1 MRVIA
6 KCKIGKSNRT
16 YAARFTHFVTFVNS
30 KFRAKALLYMKKEN
44 KQKSKKAWIWPVI
57 ILILAFSISLGFGI
71 LSEISLS
78 NATIIVAV
86 IVIMVF
92 VAISIL
98 FDMLGLAVATCQ
110 IEPFTAMSA
119 RKVKGS
125 KQALSL
131 IKNADKVGSICD
143 VIGDVCGIL
152 SGAAGAS
159 IVAKIA
165 FDNAGNFMAILIP
178 SLVAAIIAGIT
189 IGGKAIFKRIA
200 IKHADSITL
209 SFAKFINFFTR
220 KG

>member
-1 MRVIA
+1 
-6 KCKIGKSNRT
+6 
-16 YAARFTHFVTFVNS
+16 
-30 KFRAKALLYMKKEN
+30 MKKEN
-44 KQKSKKAWIWPVI
+44 KHKSQKAWIWPII
-57 ILILAFSISLGFGI
+57 ILILAFSISLTFGI

-78 NATIIVAV
+78 KANIIIAIV
-86 IVIMVF
+86 VIMVF

-98 FDMLGLAVATCQ
+98 FDMIGLAVATCQ

-159 IVAKIA
+159 IVAKIITETTA
-165 FDNAGNFMAILIP
+165 DFKIVLIA
-178 SLVAAIIAGIT
+178 SLISATIAAISIFGKAVFKT
-189 IGGKAIFKRIA
+189 IG
-200 IKHADSITL
+200 IKKCNSITL
-209 SFAKFINFFTR
+209 ALAKFVNIFTR

>member
-1 MRVIA
+1 
-6 KCKIGKSNRT
+6 
-16 YAARFTHFVTFVNS
+16 
-30 KFRAKALLYMKKEN
+30 MKKEN
-44 KQKSKKAWIWPVI
+44 KQKSQKAWIWPVI
-57 ILILAFSISLGFGI
+57 ILVLAFSISFAFGI

-78 NATIIVAV
+78 KANIIIAI

-98 FDMLGLAVATCQ
+98 FDMIGLAVATCQ

-125 KQALSL
+125 KQALIL
-131 IKNADKVGSICD
+131 IKNADKGGSICD

-159 IVAKIA
+159 IVTKIITE
-165 FDNAGNFMAILIP
+165 NSSNIKVVLIA
-178 SLVAAIIAGIT
+178 SLISAIIAGIS
-189 IGGKAIFKRIA
+189 IFGKAVFKSIG
-200 IKHADSITL
+200 IKKCNSITL
-209 SFAKFINFFTR
+209 ALSKFVNLFTR

>member
-1 MRVIA
+1 MPQGLLIA
-6 KCKIGKSNRT
+6 LPSLILN
-16 YAARFTHFVTFVNS
+16 FVQSTF
-30 KFRAKALLYMKKEN
+30 KYMKKEN
-44 KQKSKKAWIWPVI
+44 NQNSKKAWLWPVL

-78 NATIIVAV
+78 NATIIVSV

-165 FDNAGNFMAILIP
+165 ISSADFTSVLIA
-178 SLVAAIIAGIT
+178 SLVSAIIAAVSIF
-189 IGGKAIFKRIA
+189 GKAVFKSIG
-200 IKHADSITL
+200 IKHCNSITL
-209 SFAKFINFFTR
+209 TLAKFVNLFTR

>member
-1 MRVIA
+1 
-6 KCKIGKSNRT
+6 
-16 YAARFTHFVTFVNS
+16 
-30 KFRAKALLYMKKEN
+30 MKKDN
-44 KQKSKKAWIWPVI
+44 KQKHQKAWVWPVI
-57 ILILAFSISLGFGI
+57 ILILAFSISFVFGI

-78 NATIIVAV
+78 RATIFVA
-86 IVIMVF
+86 ILVIMVF
-92 VAISIL
+92 VSISIL

-125 KQALSL
+125 KQALHL

-165 FDNAGNFMAILIP
+165 IDSNGNFKAVLIA
-178 SLVAAIIAGIT
+178 SLVSAIIAGIT
-189 IGGKAIFKRIA
+189 IFGKAVFKSIG
-200 IKHADSITL
+200 IKHCNNITL
-209 SFAKFINFFTR
+209 ALAKFVNFFTR